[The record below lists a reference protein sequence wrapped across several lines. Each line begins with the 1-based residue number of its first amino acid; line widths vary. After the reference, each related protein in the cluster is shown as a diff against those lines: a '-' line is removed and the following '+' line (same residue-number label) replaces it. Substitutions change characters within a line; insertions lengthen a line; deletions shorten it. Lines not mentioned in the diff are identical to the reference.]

1 MKTILKLLVLS
12 ACLMCASVFASCSKM
27 GGFGGSSGYIEVTV
41 DGKTFKEK
49 IGWGAWGNLEGVMLY
64 TQYNGEQVSLEMAY
78 TKYLEDL
85 VEMPTGT
92 YRLFGIRSEDYGEN
106 NFDLCLGIHDKHRDN
121 YRGVENNTGVN
132 RVTSIKKSGECVVV
146 KGEFSGKLEGGS
158 DISGKYKLTLES
170 Y

>member
-1 MKTILKLLVLS
+1 
-12 ACLMCASVFASCSKM
+12 
-27 GGFGGSSGYIEVTV
+27 
-41 DGKTFKEK
+41 
-49 IGWGAWGNLEGVMLY
+49 MLY

-132 RVTSIKKSGECVVV
+132 WVTSIKKSGECVVV
-146 KGEFSGKLEGGS
+146 KGEFSGKLEDGS
-158 DISGKYKLTLES
+158 DISGKYKLTFES